1 MKTILHD
8 FPSQPCEVLLIGKM
22 KTEELRLES
31 VGVSVAILP
40 DMPGNQPD
48 EWSVYLLNTNDF
60 PIYGILITSKGYGM
74 LNNEKRVTSV
84 IRRFFDDL
92 PAHSFLKIEPIME
105 DIFGLTNEYWVS
117 YYVNRQVYDKRFI
130 FLPET
135 ILRANLVDVPLLNRK
150 GVLIS

>member
-1 MKTILHD
+1 
-8 FPSQPCEVLLIGKM
+8 M

-84 IRRFFDDL
+84 IRRFFEDL
-92 PAHSFLKIEPIME
+92 PARSFLKIEPIME

-135 ILRANLVDVPLLNRK
+135 ILRDNMVDVPLLNRK
-150 GVLIS
+150 GVLIT